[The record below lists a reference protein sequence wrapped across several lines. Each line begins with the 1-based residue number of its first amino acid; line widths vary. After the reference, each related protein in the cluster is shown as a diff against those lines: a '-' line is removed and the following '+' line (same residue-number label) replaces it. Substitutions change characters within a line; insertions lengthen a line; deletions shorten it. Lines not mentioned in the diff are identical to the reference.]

1 MARVV
6 MDVFWCDVVPLLLW
20 LSVWL
25 VEAGSDEASAEDSPL
40 PSTVSKQLQPKQY
53 SEANRTEDRQVLHII
68 ELSEAPRFRHKRS
81 DKNINL

>member
-53 SEANRTEDRQVLHII
+53 SEAITEDRQVTYH
-68 ELSEAPRFRHKRS
+68 
-81 DKNINL
+81 